1 MTGSVSVSVGVPS
14 AEAAY
19 VVAAWSSW
27 LLPLAAYE
35 IVERFANRRPVIAA
49 AAPHLRRPPRRRQ
62 TENPRRLPTQRYRP
76 LARQADCEEWR
87 WGGTSVQS
95 QKQRY

>member
-1 MTGSVSVSVGVPS
+1 MTGSVNVGVPS

-35 IVERFANRRPVIAA
+35 IVERFAKRRPVIAA
-49 AAPHLRRPPRRRQ
+49 AAPAPPSA
-62 TENPRRLPTQRYRP
+62 EPAPN
-76 LARQADCEEWR
+76 
-87 WGGTSVQS
+87 
-95 QKQRY
+95 

>member
-1 MTGSVSVSVGVPS
+1 VSS

-35 IVERFANRRPVIAA
+35 IMERAIFSGDVGLTTN
-49 AAPHLRRPPRRRQ
+49 
-62 TENPRRLPTQRYRP
+62 YR
-76 LARQADCEEWR
+76 
-87 WGGTSVQS
+87 
-95 QKQRY
+95 KQVPDDA

>member
-1 MTGSVSVSVGVPS
+1 MTGSVSVGVPS

-35 IVERFANRRPVIAA
+35 IVERFAKRRSVIAA
-49 AAPHLRRPPRRRQ
+49 AGPPPAASAAPAP
-62 TENPRRLPTQRYRP
+62 N
-76 LARQADCEEWR
+76 
-87 WGGTSVQS
+87 
-95 QKQRY
+95 

>member
-1 MTGSVSVSVGVPS
+1 MTGNVSVGVPS

-35 IVERFANRRPVIAA
+35 IVERFAKRRPVIAA
-49 AAPHLRRPPRRRQ
+49 AAPTLSPSAAPAP
-62 TENPRRLPTQRYRP
+62 N
-76 LARQADCEEWR
+76 
-87 WGGTSVQS
+87 
-95 QKQRY
+95 